1 MKKALALLVITALSA
16 LAQVPKPSGGG
27 GGGGGGATSSGA
39 ADTPQC
45 ADGSGGFQACPAGA
59 YSADVAS
66 AATWTITNA
75 THGMSTC
82 DVSITAQTESAGVR
96 SWVVPQAWTCAESD
110 YEINIT
116 WSTATAGRVV
126 IMKGGGGGGGGGGGA
141 PTDAPYWLSTSNGT
155 LSAEVNLGALADNSV
170 VAVDVAT
177 GTATPR
183 AALYT
188 DITPLWDSGAC
199 GTDYMRGNGTCD
211 TPSGALPALGTAY
224 QILRVNSGASASE
237 WATLTAGSGT
247 SVTHSVGATT
257 ISVDSTQTPLLAL
270 DNAFLGDNSFG
281 GTTAY
286 TPSSAQTLVAGDA
299 VTVTTTVKRI
309 STAGAVTSTATPT
322 IADGVDGQL
331 LYIHNSG
338 SNDWTMQ
345 DESSL
350 AGSNLCLPSGTS
362 VTLNAGDTVA
372 LVFVSASS
380 CWSKLK

>member
-1 MKKALALLVITALSA
+1 MRLFAALLIAAALAV
-16 LAQVPKPSGGG
+16 AQVPQPTSGSNSGGSG
-27 GGGGGGATSSGA
+27 SPSSGA

-45 ADGSGGFQACPAGA
+45 ADGSGGFTACPAGA
-59 YSADVAS
+59 YSADVGS
-66 AATWTITNA
+66 GTTWTITNA
-75 THGMSTC
+75 THEMDTC

-126 IMKGGGGGGGGGGGA
+126 IMKGGGGGGGGGGA

-170 VAVDVAT
+170 VAVDVTA

-183 AALYT
+183 AALYS
-188 DITPLWDSGAC
+188 DITPLWDSGSC

-211 TPSGALPALGTAY
+211 TPSGSLPALGTAY

-237 WATLTAGSGT
+237 WATLGAGAGV
-247 SVTHSVGATT
+247 SVTPSAGTTT
-257 ISVDSTQTPLLAL
+257 ISVDSTQVPLLAL
-270 DNAFLGDNSFG
+270 DNAFLGDNSFA
-281 GTTAY
+281 GTTTN

-299 VTVTTTVKRI
+299 VTVTASTVKRI

-322 IADGVDGQL
+322 IADGADGQL
-331 LYIHNSG
+331 VYIHNSG
-338 SNDWTMQ
+338 ANDWTMQ
-345 DESSL
+345 DESGL
-350 AGSNLCLPSGTS
+350 AGSNLCLPSGSS
-362 VTLNAGDTVA
+362 VTLNPGDTVA
-372 LVFVSASS
+372 MVFISASS